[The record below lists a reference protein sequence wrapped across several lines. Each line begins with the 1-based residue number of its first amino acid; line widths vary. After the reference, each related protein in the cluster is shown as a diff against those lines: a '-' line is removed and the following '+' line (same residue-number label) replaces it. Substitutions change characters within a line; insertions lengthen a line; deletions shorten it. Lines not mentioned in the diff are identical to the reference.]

1 MYQPYPGRDTELP
14 ETQLPQAQRPPA
26 PASVR
31 TAVRA
36 MYAGAAASLLG
47 IVVDLLTVGATKTA
61 IARNSPDMTA
71 SQVTSTQHVLIAG
84 FIAGGVIAAVVWI
97 VLARS
102 CQRGRGW
109 ARITGTVL
117 FALATVDTFVGLTTP
132 IAALARIWAL
142 VVWLAGLAAV
152 VFLWRR
158 ESSAYFRPR
167 A

>member
-26 PASVR
+26 PASER
-31 TAVRA
+31 I
-36 MYAGAAASLLG
+36 AA
-47 IVVDLLTVGATKTA
+47 
-61 IARNSPDMTA
+61 
-71 SQVTSTQHVLIAG
+71 
-84 FIAGGVIAAVVWI
+84 GVIAAVVWV

-117 FALATVDTFVGLTTP
+117 FALATVDTAVGLTTP
-132 IAALARIWAL
+132 IAVAVRLWA
-142 VVWLAGLAAV
+142 VVTWLAGLAAV

-158 ESSAYFRPR
+158 TSSAYFRPR

>member
-1 MYQPYPGRDTELP
+1 MYQPYQGSD
-14 ETQLPQAQRPPA
+14 TQLPPTQRPPA

-36 MYAGAAASLLG
+36 MYAGAVASLLG
-47 IVVDLLTVGATKTA
+47 IVVDILTTGATRTA
-61 IARNSPDMTA
+61 IARKSPHLTA

-102 CQRGRGW
+102 CQAGRGW
-109 ARITGTVL
+109 ARITGTAL
-117 FALATVDTFVGLTTP
+117 FALATVDTFAGLTAP

-142 VVWLAGLAAV
+142 VVWLAGLTAV

-158 ESSAYFRPR
+158 ASSAFFRPR